1 MVILDLIEAVSA
13 VGEGSTVRVRL
24 TDPGDADLARKWCHH
39 SGNTLLELTD
49 QHVVVRRGRV
59 PDALD
64 ELPADRRPGARLWL
78 YTNFDCNL
86 ACDYCCVRSSP
97 RAPRRELG
105 LDRIRQLCR
114 EAPAAGVGEILIT
127 GGEPFLLPDIAEIV
141 DACAAAAPTTVLTN
155 GMLLRGRRLELLH
168 RMPRDR
174 VRLQISLDSADP
186 VAHDA
191 HRGAGSWQRAVDG
204 ITAARAAGFV
214 VRVAATVGAAETGQ
228 AAALAAYL
236 DGIGVA
242 RDDQLIRPLA
252 RRGLSGDGVTVTV
265 ETLVP
270 ELTVTADGIYW
281 HPVGADD
288 DDQLVSREQL
298 PLTEAVA
305 LVNERF
311 RRHRLAEH
319 GAAERFP
326 CA

>member
-1 MVILDLIEAVSA
+1 
-13 VGEGSTVRVRL
+13 
-24 TDPGDADLARKWCHH
+24 
-39 SGNTLLELTD
+39 
-49 QHVVVRRGRV
+49 
-59 PDALD
+59 
-64 ELPADRRPGARLWL
+64 
-78 YTNFDCNL
+78 
-86 ACDYCCVRSSP
+86 VRSSP

-105 LDRIRQLCR
+105 LERIRQLCR
-114 EAPAAGVGEILIT
+114 EAPAAGVARSSS
-127 GGEPFLLPDIAEIV
+127 PAASRSCCPDIAEV
-141 DACAAAAPTTVLTN
+141 VETCAAAAPTTVLTN
-155 GMLLRGRRLELLH
+155 GMLLRGRRLELLQPDAA
-168 RMPRDR
+168 RPRPAADQP
-174 VRLQISLDSADP
+174 RLRRPRPPRRAP
-186 VAHDA
+186 
-191 HRGAGSWQRAVDG
+191 RRGSWQRAVDG

-311 RRHRLAEH
+311 RGHRLAEH